1 MPAHFKARAIL
12 NSFVSEYHHNEGFQT
27 IRLILPCEL
36 AKHTI
41 SHHRLP
47 VQSMLAAQ
55 IDGGMTPGQVAMT
68 PYDTNSPI
76 WQDGLFKGDLASAAF
91 SPLAYYI

>member
-1 MPAHFKARAIL
+1 
-12 NSFVSEYHHNEGFQT
+12 
-27 IRLILPCEL
+27 
-36 AKHTI
+36 
-41 SHHRLP
+41 
-47 VQSMLAAQ
+47 MLVAQ

-91 SPLAYYI
+91 SPLAYYL